1 MIKPRT
7 DLMIQAVKNA
17 KQQGRFVHPDCRWRD
32 VSCVKDLMTKKVLDQ
47 KRLQN
52 AIRNTAS
59 GSQDKDAVS
68 PPCASPRAKG
78 DCNSGDGTSGS
89 GKKRKAKNAEGKVD
103 EDAGEVERTE
113 LEIATEAA
121 VVRPRGVGQEAR
133 MELRMSM
140 SR

>member
-1 MIKPRT
+1 M
-7 DLMIQAVKNA
+7 
-17 KQQGRFVHPDCRWRD
+17 HPDCRWKD

-59 GSQDKDAVS
+59 GSQEKDAAS
-68 PPCASPRAKG
+68 PSCVSPRAKG
-78 DCNSGDGTSGS
+78 DCNSGDGIFGS
-89 GKKRKAKNAEGKVD
+89 GKKRKVKDAEGKVC

-140 SR
+140 GR

>member
-1 MIKPRT
+1 
-7 DLMIQAVKNA
+7 MIQAGKNA

-59 GSQDKDAVS
+59 SSQDNDTASPSCVS
-68 PPCASPRAKG
+68 PKAKG
-78 DCNSGDGTSGS
+78 GCNNGDGICGS
-89 GKKRKAKNAEGKVD
+89 GKKRKVKGAEEKMD

-121 VVRPRGVGQEAR
+121 VVRARGVGQEAR

>member
-1 MIKPRT
+1 
-7 DLMIQAVKNA
+7 MIQAGKNA

-68 PPCASPRAKG
+68 PSCASPRAKG
-78 DCNSGDGTSGS
+78 DCSSGDGS
-89 GKKRKAKNAEGKVD
+89 GKKRKAKDAEEKVD